1 MDHES
6 YVELAMERSAD
17 IVRLYLQ
24 FAEKQPVMLYDVQ
37 DGKIYAYP
45 YVDFKAELSAGSQDI
60 LKDQYEEAVREEKIV
75 VFVRDNEK
83 QKLIS
88 FCLA

>member
-1 MDHES
+1 
-6 YVELAMERSAD
+6 MERSAD